1 MYFDGISL
9 ILCVLCFV
17 FVLFVGINW
26 RIQIKVLDTNSN
38 NPNVNNTLH
47 NKLFHLQT
55 TLSNNNASSTT
66 PNQTVT
72 NLNGSTPTSTGAG
85 IVSTDPTGRKFQSMD
100 QAVRSAR
107 AFQQNNAGFNYAI
120 QQGPNNSW
128 TIAPRQATTPVVT
141 DLSSNV
147 AGAAGAQSNAP
158 TSPAC

>member
-1 MYFDGISL
+1 MIRRRGQD
-9 ILCVLCFV
+9 
-17 FVLFVGINW
+17 
-26 RIQIKVLDTNSN
+26 DEPTD
-38 NPNVNNTLH
+38 NNTGPVQQD
-47 NKLFHLQT
+47 NEADITGNQDSNDNTTGNTNANAGST

-147 AGAAGAQSNAP
+147 AGSAGAQSNAP